1 MNPAIAKIFD
11 LFSTWGGESYSEQVS
26 QTAHA
31 EQCAALATASG
42 ADDELVI
49 ASLLHDL
56 GHVLVLESA
65 SGTPQLDSDDEHE
78 SVGARH
84 VAHLF
89 GPRVAAPIAL
99 HVAAKRYLC
108 AVDSRYHD
116 TLSPASVASLQ
127 MQGGPMTTAEVLRF
141 ERLPHF
147 SAAVSLRRWDDEAKV
162 ADLTVD
168 PFEKYLPVME
178 RLAAAA
184 PQR

>member
-1 MNPAIAKIFD
+1 MNPVIENILS
-11 LFSTWGGESYSEQVS
+11 LFSTWGGESYSELVS

-31 EQCAALATASG
+31 EQCAALAVASG

-56 GHVLVLESA
+56 GHLLVLEAA

-78 SVGARH
+78 ATGARH

-108 AVDSRYHD
+108 AVDPGYHD
-116 TLSPASVASLQ
+116 TLSPASVASLR

-147 SAAVSLRRWDDEAKV
+147 SAAVSLRRWDDEAKI
-162 ADLTVD
+162 ADLEVD

-178 RLAAAA
+178 RLAANA